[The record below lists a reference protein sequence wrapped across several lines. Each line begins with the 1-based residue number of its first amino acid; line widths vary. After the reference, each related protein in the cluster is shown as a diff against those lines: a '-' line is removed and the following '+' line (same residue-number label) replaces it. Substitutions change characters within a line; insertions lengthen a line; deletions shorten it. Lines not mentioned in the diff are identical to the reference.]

1 MTLTVQANTLIN
13 AAFAKRHELGL
24 KPPAITVHNAGGHTI
39 ACPRQDGGRIA
50 LGEARH
56 VNAWSTLALGA
67 PAAPSERWLSSART
81 SSPLSSD
88 ADGDGPRRRGDRLSP
103 NGTILGAI
111 GVTGRARKSE

>member
-56 VNAWSTLALGA
+56 VNAWSTLALGGSSRTIGEMA
-67 PAAPSERWLSSART
+67 LERPHFIASVE
-81 SSPLSSD
+81 
-88 ADGDGPRRRGDRLSP
+88 RRGRGWSP
-103 NGTILGAI
+103 PSG
-111 GVTGRARKSE
+111 